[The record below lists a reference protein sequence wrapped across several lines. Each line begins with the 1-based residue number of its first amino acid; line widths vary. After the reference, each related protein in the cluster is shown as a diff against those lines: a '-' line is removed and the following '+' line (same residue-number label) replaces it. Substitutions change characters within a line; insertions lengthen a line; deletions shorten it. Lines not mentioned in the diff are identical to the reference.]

1 MVISHLELD
10 CDLAYLLFPHQI
22 RGIARGLKHVH
33 DQGIVHGRLCSV
45 RLSLISRFRNPRGLT
60 YPQQNILVG
69 PNGTPCITGFGSS
82 FILSR
87 PDLWSDADDVGFH
100 RGIAPE
106 LMRPLERGKP
116 ATRITKASDMYAFGM
131 LTWEVGIFSITISD
145 RNQLIVALHLILD
158 LFGKRSIFH
167 RSRCLRR
174 LPSVERRSAVATRPS
189 RWAS

>member
-1 MVISHLELD
+1 MVNSHLELD

-22 RGIARGLKHVH
+22 SGIARGLKHVH

-60 YPQQNILVG
+60 YPQRNILIS

-100 RGIAPE
+100 RGTAPE
-106 LMRPLERGKP
+106 LMGPLERGKP

-131 LTWEVGIFSITISD
+131 LTLEVGIF
-145 RNQLIVALHLILD
+145 LHHNL
-158 LFGKRSIFH
+158 RSQ
-167 RSRCLRR
+167 SAY
-174 LPSVERRSAVATRPS
+174 RRSSSHLRSFREKIHFPQISMPPS
-189 RWAS
+189 SAEC